1 MSISV
6 TPSSYSGSLSSTVT
20 LTGNITGFVTILE
33 WYKNTSNSRFGAT
46 LLSGETSSTYTA
58 TVQSSAFYY
67 FLSGTSFSGT
77 VYSNIVPVSLIQPS
91 SPTNVVATQT
101 SNGQVS
107 VTWTASA
114 GATSYSITSTP
125 ASTTKTTSGT
135 STTFDLKNS
144 PGSYTFSV
152 IAINGGNSS
161 APATSNA
168 VNVTCFKEGTLILTD
183 KGYIPIENLRK
194 GDLVKTFLHE
204 YKPISNI
211 GYSIMHNKVDD
222 ERTKDKLYKCEQ
234 TEYPEIFEPLV
245 ITGCHSILVDCF
257 TDEEQYKRTAE
268 VLDNKTSIYKTDG
281 KTRLPAC
288 VDERAKMYE
297 VEGKHTVYHFAL
309 EHDDYYTNYGVYANG
324 LLVETTSNRMMS
336 EYGMTLI

>member
-6 TPSSYSGSLSSTVT
+6 SPSIFIGTLGSTTTLNGTVAG
-20 LTGNITGFVTILE
+20 LVTSFQ
-33 WYKNTSNSRFGAT
+33 WFQNTTNSRFGGT
-46 LLSGETSSTYTA
+46 FLTGETSEVYIA
-58 TVQSSAFYY
+58 TVQSTIYYY
-67 FLSGTSFSGT
+67 FITGTSPSGG
-77 VYSNIVPVSLIQPS
+77 VYSNIVQVSLIQP
-91 SPTNVVATQT
+91 PTNVVATQT

-125 ASTTKTTSGT
+125 ASTTKSTSGT
-135 STTFDLKNS
+135 STTFDLKNA

-152 IAINGGNSS
+152 IAINGSGSS

-183 KGYIPIENLRK
+183 KGYIQIENLRK
-194 GDLVKTFLHE
+194 GDLVKTLLHG

-211 GYSIMHNKVDD
+211 GFSIMFNKVDD
-222 ERTKDKLYKCEQ
+222 ERTKDKLYKCSKE
-234 TEYPEIFEPLV
+234 EYPEVFEPLI

-257 TDEEQYKRTAE
+257 KDEEQYKRTAE

-288 VDERAKMYE
+288 VDERAKIYD
-297 VEGKHTVYHFAL
+297 VEGEHKIYHFAL

-324 LLVETTSNRMMS
+324 LLVETTSNRMME
-336 EYGMTLI
+336 EYGMTLV